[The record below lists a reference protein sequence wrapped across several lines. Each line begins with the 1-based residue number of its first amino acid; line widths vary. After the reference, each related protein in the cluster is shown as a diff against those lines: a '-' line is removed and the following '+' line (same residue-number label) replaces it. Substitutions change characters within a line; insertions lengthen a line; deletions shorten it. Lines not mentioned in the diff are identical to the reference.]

1 MSFLLSV
8 YSYGYYELSRYIYL
22 EIHVSQDTFTVRN
35 ITSFLHLDIKG
46 LTVHTPVIG
55 WLKTPLLRLI
65 PELSTGAQR

>member
-1 MSFLLSV
+1 MATMN
-8 YSYGYYELSRYIYL
+8 
-22 EIHVSQDTFTVRN
+22 SQDTFTVRN